1 VREPL
6 TVKGEVDGEGD
17 GGGAGHAGMIPR
29 QVAVVKGEERNKFL
43 PAWD

>member
-17 GGGAGHAGMIPR
+17 GGAGHAGMIPR

-43 PAWD
+43 PAWG